1 MYRAFILDDDP
12 ATRDGLKNYFNWA
25 KYDVEIIGDAPD
37 GDVAYSRILELRPDI
52 LVSDVKMPRM
62 DGTLLLQKLSAAG
75 LRIAA
80 LFISGYSEVS
90 LVKSAIRFGAQDYI
104 LKPLDL
110 SELESA
116 VARMVARLRE
126 DSAKAERLSRMEA
139 QLRRSMPL
147 LRDRYV
153 VGLLKNGASGFEEIQ
168 SDAEFL
174 GLEVAPEEE
183 MNVFVLT
190 LDEYGRY
197 FDPATEREKYLC
209 GFAVQNIITELIGRS
224 YTGYIA
230 QEEKRELVG
239 LIQSRKLDPGE
250 LAEFYAGMR
259 RTLAEA
265 LGVVASIGVGRVV
278 RSLTE
283 LPSSYRVASENAKD
297 RFLRGSGVY
306 AAQNGRQRK
315 KADMLLAY
323 QYLNSLRLDL
333 TACQDPARMDAVVED
348 IFDRLLAVE
357 DIGEE
362 DIKILPLST
371 PVLATIGLFYMVSYW
386 NDYFNALIYISKPD
400 LKPLQLYLREMILQS
415 SQMASQMEFTTDDLM
430 NASPDGI
437 RSAAVVAVTLPILV
451 VYPFVQKYF
460 VKGITMGSVKG

>member
-1 MYRAFILDDDP
+1 MYRAFIVDDDP

-25 KYDVEIIGDAPD
+25 KYDVEIIGAAPD

-224 YTGYIA
+224 YTGY
-230 QEEKRELVG
+230 
-239 LIQSRKLDPGE
+239 
-250 LAEFYAGMR
+250 
-259 RTLAEA
+259 
-265 LGVVASIGVGRVV
+265 
-278 RSLTE
+278 
-283 LPSSYRVASENAKD
+283 
-297 RFLRGSGVY
+297 
-306 AAQNGRQRK
+306 
-315 KADMLLAY
+315 
-323 QYLNSLRLDL
+323 
-333 TACQDPARMDAVVED
+333 
-348 IFDRLLAVE
+348 
-357 DIGEE
+357 
-362 DIKILPLST
+362 
-371 PVLATIGLFYMVSYW
+371 PV
-386 NDYFNALIYISKPD
+386 
-400 LKPLQLYLREMILQS
+400 
-415 SQMASQMEFTTDDLM
+415 
-430 NASPDGI
+430 
-437 RSAAVVAVTLPILV
+437 
-451 VYPFVQKYF
+451 
-460 VKGITMGSVKG
+460 